1 MILLLPCLGTGSDV
15 QIPKRYKVPHHSP
28 SNLKQ
33 VSTKPEKSQSSSL
46 YKENASPELYN
57 RNTPTLNGLSNSSSN
72 KESDSLDVTSTSH
85 SADGSLMNGDQQD
98 LFTGNTPQKHREK
111 KKHCDVTDAASRPS
125 DKHKHK
131 HKKHKHREDAQFEG
145 HRISHLVKKR
155 RYKREDSEDL
165 KETKDEQKNDDYVL
179 AKLFKKSGIHSVMKH
194 DTIMEAS
201 NPDYVLVEAEA
212 NRVAK
217 DALKA
222 LKVSRQHCRLPFRG
236 SAPATP
242 TPSR

>member
-1 MILLLPCLGTGSDV
+1 MVLLWLSLGTGSDV
-15 QIPKRYKVPHHSP
+15 QIPKRHKGPHRSP

-33 VSTKPEKSQSSSL
+33 ISSKPEKTLPTSL
-46 YKENASPELYN
+46 FKENASPESFN
-57 RNTPTLNGLSNSSSN
+57 RNTPTLSGLSNSSPN
-72 KESDSLDVTSTSH
+72 KESDSLNITSTSH
-85 SADGSLMNGDQQD
+85 PADGSLTNGHQQD
-98 LFTGNTPQKHREK
+98 LFITNTPQKHREK
-111 KKHCDVTDAASRPS
+111 KKHCDVTDAGSQPP

-131 HKKHKHREDAQFEG
+131 HKKRKRSEDAHFEG

-155 RYKREDSEDL
+155 RYTREDSEDQ

-217 DALKA
+217 DAIKA
-222 LKVSRQHCRLPFRG
+222 LKASRQHCRLPYRG
-236 SAPATP
+236 SAPPPPAP
-242 TPSR
+242 AG